1 MHSLEL
7 YGLACKDFLRNQ
19 RNVMESISSAVS
31 AGDLQVARFHAHTL
45 KGIAALIEE
54 ETLADF
60 AGAAEKLFRK
70 DEVKTEVIDSL
81 ANEMNR
87 VLAKISK
94 DFPEYDESKG
104 SLLPLDK
111 DAAREVFDKAVLL
124 LEQHS
129 FDIIYTIEELS
140 KIPRTEKIVEYIENA
155 DFAPALE
162 AITRLRK
169 ELEV

>member
-19 RNVMESISSAVS
+19 KDVMESISSAIL

-60 AGAAEKLFRK
+60 AGSAEKGFRK
-70 DEVKTEVIDSL
+70 GEVRTDVIDSL
-81 ANEMNR
+81 ANEMSR
-87 VLAKISK
+87 VLKKISQN
-94 DFPEYDESKG
+94 FPEYDKVEEN
-104 SLLPLDK
+104 LEALDK
-111 DAAREVFDKAVLL
+111 DAVREIFDKTVLL
-124 LEQHS
+124 LQQHS
-129 FDIIYTIEELS
+129 FNIIYTLGELS
-140 KIPRTEKIVEYIENA
+140 KIPRTEQLITYIENA
-155 DFAPALE
+155 DFAL
-162 AITRLRK
+162 AIGAIEKLRK